1 MVLRP
6 AITAWLLLAL
16 AGLASGCGL
25 GSSAPQT
32 ADLPTPAPCH
42 VAAYPAPDPKRPR
55 YTLHLTVSP
64 PAHAVTGTLRVA
76 FTPDLATRTID
87 FRLWA
92 NSPLP
97 RSHGGA
103 ITTGPVK
110 VNGRPA
116 PAKLTNPTTLVIP
129 RPVAAGDTATVTMP
143 FHITLPQRLKDR
155 ISQHGTSIRLGS
167 FFPIL
172 PWVPG
177 SGWAL
182 DPPTGIPAEASTS
195 PTADFDVTIDAP
207 KGLGVV
213 ATGVQVAP
221 HRWKAGAVRDFA
233 VATGDFSYVRRVVDA
248 PRPVDLTVA
257 ISRGVP
263 VDPQRAADEAQL
275 ALEHLSH
282 LYGPYPWRTLTVA
295 YGPDL
300 AEEGIEYP
308 NLIFQGP
315 DRGHLLTAHEVAHQ
329 WFYSLVGNNQARD
342 PWLDEGLASWAGAET
357 SDDMPVFA
365 NVPIPAAVG
374 GRLGEPMTFWDHR
387 GKEYFAG
394 VYGQGVQ
401 ALQSLG
407 STARIECALRRYA
420 ARDAYR
426 IATDSD
432 LIAAFST
439 VFPQARQQLA
449 RYGVR

>member
-1 MVLRP
+1 VVLRP
-6 AITAWLLLAL
+6 SSASLLLAL
-16 AGLASGCGL
+16 AGIASGCGI

-32 ADLPTPAPCH
+32 ADLPTRAPCPA
-42 VAAYPAPDPKRPR
+42 AAYQAPDPHRPR
-55 YTLHLTVSP
+55 YTLHLKVDP
-64 PAHAVTGTLRVA
+64 PAHAVTGTVRVA
-76 FTPDLATRTID
+76 FTPDIPTGTIV

-92 NSPLP
+92 NSPVP
-97 RSHGGA
+97 KSRGGG
-103 ITTGPVK
+103 ITTGAVN

-116 PAKLTNPTTLVIP
+116 RAKLANATTLVIH
-129 RPVAAGDTATVTMP
+129 RPVAAGDTATVTVP
-143 FHITLPQRLKDR
+143 FNVTLPQRLKDR

-182 DPPTGIPAEASTS
+182 DPPTRIPSEASTS
-195 PTADFDVTIDAP
+195 PAADFDVTIDAP
-207 KGLGVV
+207 PGLGIV

-221 HRWKAGAVRDFA
+221 HHWKAGSVRDFA
-233 VATGDFSYVRRVVDA
+233 VATGDFSYVRRVVHA
-248 PRPVDLTVA
+248 PSPVDLTVA
-257 ISRGVP
+257 VSPGVP
-263 VDPQRAADEAQL
+263 VDSQGAADEAQV
-275 ALEHLSH
+275 ALEHLAR
-282 LYGPYPWRTLTVA
+282 LYGRYPWRTLTVA

-300 AEEGIEYP
+300 VEEGIEYP

-315 DRGHLLTAHEVAHQ
+315 DRLHLLTAHEVAHQ

-357 SDDMPVFA
+357 GDDMPVFA
-365 NVPIPAAVG
+365 NVPVPSDVG
-374 GRLGEPMTFWDHR
+374 GRLGEPMTFWDR
-387 GKEYFAG
+387 REKEYFAG

-407 STARIECALRRYA
+407 SPGRIECALRRYA
-420 ARDAYR
+420 ARSAYR
-426 IATDSD
+426 IATNRD

-439 VFPQARQQLA
+439 VFPQAREQFA
-449 RYGVR
+449 HYGVR

>member
-1 MVLRP
+1 VVLRLSL
-6 AITAWLLLAL
+6 ASLLLAL
-16 AGLASGCGL
+16 AGIASGCGF

-32 ADLPTPAPCH
+32 ADLPTPAPCPA
-42 VAAYPAPDPKRPR
+42 AAYPAPDPHRPR
-55 YTLHLTVSP
+55 YTLHLKIDP
-64 PAHAVTGTLRVA
+64 PAHAVTGTVRVA
-76 FTPDLATRTID
+76 FTPDIPTRTIV

-92 NSPLP
+92 NSPVP
-97 RSHGGA
+97 KSSGGG
-103 ITTGPVK
+103 ITTGAVD

-116 PAKLTNPTTLVIP
+116 PAKLANPTTLVIS
-129 RPVAAGDTATVTMP
+129 RPVTAGGTATVTVP
-143 FHITLPQRLKDR
+143 FTVTLPQRLKDR

-182 DPPTGIPAEASTS
+182 DPPTRIPSEASTS
-195 PTADFDVTIDAP
+195 PAADFDVTIDAP
-207 KGLGVV
+207 AGLGVV
-213 ATGVQVAP
+213 ATGVQVGP
-221 HRWKAGAVRDFA
+221 HHWKAGAVRDFA
-233 VATGDFSYVRRVVDA
+233 VATGDFSYVRRVVHA
-248 PRPVDLTVA
+248 PAPVDLTVA
-257 ISRGVP
+257 ISPGVP
-263 VDPQRAADEAQL
+263 VDAQGAADEAQF
-275 ALEHLSH
+275 ALEHLSRR
-282 LYGPYPWRTLTVA
+282 YGPYPWRTLTVA

-300 AEEGIEYP
+300 VEEGIEYP
-308 NLIFQGP
+308 NMIFQGP
-315 DRGHLLTAHEVAHQ
+315 DRNHLLTAHEVAHQ

-365 NVPIPAAVG
+365 NVPVPSDVG
-374 GRLGEPMTFWDHR
+374 GRLGEPMTFWDR
-387 GKEYFAG
+387 REKEYFAG

-407 STARIECALRRYA
+407 STGRIECALRRYA
-420 ARDAYR
+420 ARNAYR
-426 IATDSD
+426 IATNRD

-439 VFPQARQQLA
+439 VFPQAREQFA

>member
-1 MVLRP
+1 VVLRL
-6 AITAWLLLAL
+6 ATYASLTAAL
-16 AGLASGCGL
+16 AGLVAGCGF

-32 ADLPTPAPCH
+32 ADLPTPAPCK
-42 VAAYPAPDPKRPR
+42 APAYPAPDPQRPR
-55 YTLHLTVSP
+55 YTLHVDVNPS
-64 PAHAVTGTLRVA
+64 AHAVTGTVRVA
-76 FTPDLATRTID
+76 FTPDIATRTID
-87 FRLWA
+87 FRLWP

-97 RSHGGA
+97 KSHGGA

-116 PAKLTNPTTLVIP
+116 ASRLTNPTTLVIP
-129 RPVAAGDTATVTMP
+129 HPVAAGTTATVVVP
-143 FHITLPQRLKDR
+143 FHLTLPQHLKDR
-155 ISQHGTSIRLGS
+155 ISQRGTAIRLGS

-182 DPPTGIPAEASTS
+182 EPPTRVPAETSTS
-195 PTADFDVTIDAP
+195 PAADFDATIDAP
-207 KGLGVV
+207 SGLGVV

-221 HRWKAGAVRDFA
+221 NRWKAGAVRDFA
-233 VATGDFSYVRRVVDA
+233 VATGDFSYVRRVVHA
-248 PRPVDLTVA
+248 PGPVNLTVA
-257 ISRGVP
+257 ISPGVK
-263 VDPQRAADEAQL
+263 VNAQQAADEAQV
-275 ALEHLSH
+275 ALEHVSR

-300 AEEGIEYP
+300 IEEGIEYP
-308 NLIFQGP
+308 NLILQGP
-315 DRGHLLTAHEVAHQ
+315 DRGHLLTAHEIAHQ
-329 WFYSLVGNNQARD
+329 WFYSLVGNDQARD

-365 NVPIPAAVG
+365 NVPIPADVG
-374 GRLGEPMTFWDHR
+374 GHLGEPMTFWEGR
-387 GKEYFAG
+387 PKEYFAG

-407 STARIECALRRYA
+407 APARVECALRRYA
-420 ARDAYR
+420 ARNAYR
-426 IATDSD
+426 IATDRD

-439 VFPQARQQLA
+439 VFPQAREQLA
-449 RYGVR
+449 RYGVH